1 MSLGARTSR
10 GTGRLA
16 GPVEFRLRPD
26 VPWWAD
32 RLPSVTTDPPN
43 RARVD
48 LPPWLWGGDPKR
60 LLAESELRSR
70 SDGRNGYFVQPEES
84 YHRQR
89 PDLVRLRTIVKPT
102 EILRRWEHLEHIE
115 ERVVVTIPERLQKD
129 LERRRLKA
137 EERGALVDLF
147 NHQVLL
153 LHSLPLKDVREQSEY
168 FLGTLNDIQFN
179 EDPTRG
185 PFRHTGLHLV
195 QTNPA
200 LLHRLKLASVLLR
213 IEQDPVLQGGDQEYV
228 KKLGTTGGR
237 LFSSSAGLYDGVL
250 MFDAYL
256 APLMAAGTPG
266 IWGVNV
272 VRSFGCMVFSL
283 GTFVSGTESEAAEL
297 LHLVAVPGATA
308 PTKFTPLSPV
318 ASHGALEWWTERLND
333 LFGVLS
339 DLSPFTD
346 ERGGYRP
353 AKHLEAMLT
362 IEQIFR
368 RTTSLLVAHRDT
380 NARRTL
386 LFTVLD
392 SMEGVRGVSP
402 LMMCTLTHAKKVLAG
417 LEVSLPAPAAEVLL
431 PAARRGVSA
440 LEQMQAG
447 FFIRSQLGIDKV
459 DLRLEGDETRSLS
472 PEAAAARYLKVLRD
486 ATHGHGSHKESSKG
500 QTAALLA
507 HHDGEVPHDLGLLG
521 YLYLLD
527 LLAHPDRLRRTL
539 FRGGR

>member
-1 MSLGARTSR
+1 MAI
-10 GTGRLA
+10 
-16 GPVEFRLRPD
+16 
-26 VPWWAD
+26 
-32 RLPSVTTDPPN
+32 DPPN

-70 SDGRNGYFVQPEES
+70 PDGRNRYFVQTEET
-84 YHRQR
+84 YRRQR

-102 EILRRWEHLEHIE
+102 EMLRRWDHLKHIR
-115 ERVVVTIPERLQKD
+115 ERVVVPIPERIEKRLHRG
-129 LERRRLKA
+129 LLKA

-153 LHSLPLKDVREQSEY
+153 LHSLPLKDLREQSEY
-168 FLGTLNDIQFN
+168 FLDTLNDIQFK

-200 LLHRLKLASVLLR
+200 VLHRLKLASVLLR
-213 IEQDPVLQGGDQEYV
+213 IEQDPVLRSGDEAYL
-228 KKLGTTGGR
+228 KRLSAKDGK
-237 LFSSSAGLYDGVL
+237 LFSASAGLYDGIL

-256 APLMAAGTPG
+256 TPLMAAGTPG

-272 VRSFGCMVFSL
+272 VRSFGCLIFSL

-308 PTKFTPLSPV
+308 PTGFKALSPL
-318 ASHGALEWWTERLND
+318 ASHDAMEWWSGRLND

-339 DLSPFTD
+339 DPSPFTD
-346 ERGGYRP
+346 EQGVYRP

-392 SMEGVRGVSP
+392 SLEGVRGVN
-402 LMMCTLTHAKKVLAG
+402 LLNMCTLSHAKKVLDS
-417 LEVSLPAPAAEVLL
+417 LEASLPAPAAEVLL

-440 LEQMQAG
+440 LEHMQAG
-447 FFIRSQLGIDKV
+447 FFIRSQLATDVV
-459 DLRLEGDETRSLS
+459 DLQLEGDVTRSLS

-486 ATHGHGSHKESSKG
+486 ATHGHGSDKESSKA

-507 HHDGEVPHDLGLLG
+507 HHDGEVPHDLGLVG

>member
-1 MSLGARTSR
+1 MAI
-10 GTGRLA
+10 
-16 GPVEFRLRPD
+16 
-26 VPWWAD
+26 
-32 RLPSVTTDPPN
+32 DPPN
-43 RARVD
+43 RARVE
-48 LPPWLWGGDPKR
+48 LPPWLWGGDPR
-60 LLAESELRSR
+60 QLLTESELRSR
-70 SDGRNGYFVQPEES
+70 SDGLNRYFVQPEET
-84 YHRQR
+84 YRRQR
-89 PDLVRLRTIVKPT
+89 PDLVRLRTIAKPNET
-102 EILRRWEHLEHIE
+102 HRRWEPLEHAA
-115 ERVVVTIPERLQKD
+115 ERVVVTIPERLEVD
-129 LERRRLKA
+129 LQRRRLKA

-153 LHSLPLKDVREQSEY
+153 LHSLPLKDLREQSEY

-195 QTNPA
+195 QTSPA

-213 IEQDPVLQGGDQEYV
+213 IEQDPLLQRGDQEYV
-228 KKLGTTGGR
+228 KRLGTNGGR
-237 LFSSSAGLYDGVL
+237 LFLSSAGLYDGVL

-272 VRSFGCMVFSL
+272 VRSFGCLVFSL

-297 LHLVAVPGATA
+297 LHLVAIPGATA
-308 PTKFTPLSPV
+308 PTEFTPLSPL
-318 ASHGALEWWTERLND
+318 ASHDAMGWWTERLND

-346 ERGGYRP
+346 EQGDYRP

-368 RTTSLLVAHRDT
+368 RTTSLLLAHRDT

-392 SMEGVRGVSP
+392 SLEGVGGVD
-402 LMMCTLTHAKKVLAG
+402 LLKMCTLTHAKKILAG
-417 LEVSLPAPAAEVLL
+417 LEVSLPTPAAEVLL

-440 LEQMQAG
+440 LEHMHTG
-447 FFIRSQLGIDKV
+447 FFIRSQLGTDKV
-459 DLRLEGDETRSLS
+459 DLHLKGDEVRSLS

-486 ATHGHGSHKESSKG
+486 ATHGHGSDKETSKA

-527 LLAHPDRLRRTL
+527 LLAHPGRLRRVL

>member
-1 MSLGARTSR
+1 MA
-10 GTGRLA
+10 
-16 GPVEFRLRPD
+16 
-26 VPWWAD
+26 
-32 RLPSVTTDPPN
+32 TDPPT

-60 LLAESELRSR
+60 LLVESELRSR
-70 SDGRNGYFVQPEES
+70 SDGRNRYFVQPEET
-84 YHRQR
+84 YLRQR
-89 PDLVRLRTIVKPT
+89 PDLVRLRTIVKPNET
-102 EILRRWEHLEHIE
+102 LRRWDLFKHLE
-115 ERVVVTIPERLQKD
+115 ERVVVPIPERVEKD
-129 LERRRLKA
+129 LQRRLLKA
-137 EERGALVDLF
+137 EQRGALVDLF

-153 LHSLPLKDVREQSEY
+153 LHALPIKDLKEQSDY
-168 FLGTLNDIQFN
+168 FLQTLNDIQFN

-213 IEQDPVLQGGDQEYV
+213 IEQDPALRSGDEQYLR
-228 KKLGTTGGR
+228 KLGTKDGR
-237 LFSSSAGLYDGVL
+237 LFSASAGLYDGVL

-272 VRSFGCMVFSL
+272 VRSFGCLVFSL

-297 LHLVAVPGATA
+297 LHLVSIPGATVS
-308 PTKFTPLSPV
+308 TEFTPLSPL
-318 ASHGALEWWTERLND
+318 ASHGAMGWWTERLND

-346 ERGGYRP
+346 EQGGYHP
-353 AKHLEAMLT
+353 AKHLEAVLT
-362 IEQIFR
+362 VEQIFR
-368 RTTSLLVAHRDT
+368 RTTSLLLAHRDT

-392 SMEGVRGVSP
+392 SLEGVRGVN
-402 LMMCTLTHAKKVLAG
+402 LHNMCTLSHAKKVLEG
-417 LEVSLPAPAAEVLL
+417 LEASVPSPAAEVLL

-440 LEQMQAG
+440 LEQMQKG
-447 FFIRSQLGIDKV
+447 FFIRSQLGTEKV
-459 DLRLEGDETRSLS
+459 NLQLEGDHTRSLS

-486 ATHGHGSHKESSKG
+486 ATHGHGSDKETSKA

-527 LLAHPDRLRRTL
+527 VLEHPDRLRRTL